1 MLSVYEP
8 KIRLVL
14 QLLQPKPSVLF
25 IMSPLT
31 QGLTLLVKISP
42 NMKRKVVLPQVP
54 ESVEDLKNILRENLV
69 LQGNFTLQYEDP
81 DFNNEL
87 CNLITMAELPHER
100 VILHIL
106 WDEPLLLTF
115 EESPSVDSMSSLDT
129 ASVSTSESPQSPS
142 TFIRN
147 YMRSVSE

>member
-1 MLSVYEP
+1 M
-8 KIRLVL
+8 
-14 QLLQPKPSVLF
+14 
-25 IMSPLT
+25 
-31 QGLTLLVKISP
+31 
-42 NMKRKVVLPQVP
+42 LPQVP

-100 VILHIL
+100 FILHIL